1 METPRVRK
9 GQGDVKL
16 SRETFER
23 RLRERFSDP
32 AFEGV
37 KNELDRIVDVAWTT
51 YAEDHKSARTRKA
64 GPGFSD
70 PDFALPT
77 EWLETRD
84 RILQAEREQK
94 SFAGPSRILLI
105 CGAARHD
112 QTCPGE
118 MSKTFRLA
126 QMARED
132 IERAGFTCDLL
143 DLSLL
148 TAEYGRQILP

>member
-16 SRETFER
+16 SREAFER

-37 KNELDRIVDVAWTT
+37 KNELDRIVDVAWTP
-51 YAEDHKSARTRKA
+51 YAEYHKSPRTRKA
-64 GPGFSD
+64 GPGFSN
-70 PDFALPT
+70 PDFPLPI

-84 RILQAEREQK
+84 RILEAQRRYDDVQA
-94 SFAGPSRILLI
+94 PPTVLLV
-105 CGAARHD
+105 CGAGRGD

-118 MSKTFRLA
+118 MSKTFRLSPHVSGA
-126 QMARED
+126 V
-132 IERAGFTCDLL
+132 
-143 DLSLL
+143 
-148 TAEYGRQILP
+148 